1 METRLLIA
9 GGGTGG
15 HLFPGMAVAEEW
27 TGRGPE
33 MKVMFVG
40 TSAGLESR
48 HVPAAGWDF
57 RAIRVR
63 GLAGKGLADR
73 IKGAALAPVGLLE
86 AAQVVRSFKP
96 HVALG
101 VGGYVSGPAI
111 AAAWLLGVPVA
122 VQEQNAVPGSTNK
135 ILGRVAKKVFVTFEV
150 SRREFAA
157 ADGKGRVTVAGNP
170 VRRKIVEALTG
181 GRREES
187 DRVRLFITGGSLGA
201 HALNELVPQAVA
213 LLKPETRSRLS
224 VRHQTG
230 EKDRSAV
237 ETAYRERG
245 IEARVEAFVTDMAG
259 AYLAADLVISRSG
272 AGAVAE
278 IALSGL
284 PSILVPFP
292 FAAADHQA
300 VNAAALADAGA
311 AVMLRQQGLTPE
323 RLAAEI
329 GGLVDNPEVRRKMS
343 AAARGVARPE
353 AAKTVVDECLRLV
366 G

>member
-1 METRLLIA
+1 
-9 GGGTGG
+9 
-15 HLFPGMAVAEEW
+15 
-27 TGRGPE
+27 
-33 MKVMFVG
+33 MKVLFVG
-40 TSAGLESR
+40 TTAGIESR
-48 HVPAAGWDF
+48 LVPAAGWDF
-57 RAIRVR
+57 RPVRVS

-73 IKGAALAPVGLLE
+73 IKGAALAPVGLIE
-86 AAQVVRSFKP
+86 AARVVREFRP

-101 VGGYVSGPAI
+101 VGGYASGPAI

-122 VQEQNAVPGSTNK
+122 VQEQNAAPGATNK
-135 ILGRVAKKVFVTFEV
+135 ILGRVAKRIFVTFEV
-150 SRREFAA
+150 GRREFSTAN
-157 ADGKGRVTVAGNP
+157 GKGRVTVAGNP

-201 HALNELVPQAVA
+201 HALNELVPQAVG
-213 LLKPETRSRLS
+213 LLRPESRSRLS

-230 EKDRSAV
+230 ERDREAV
-237 ETAYRERG
+237 EQAYRVRG
-245 IEARVEAFVTDMAG
+245 IEAQVEAFVTDMAG

-278 IALSGL
+278 IALAGL

-311 AVMLRQQGLTPE
+311 AVMLRQDGLTPE

-329 GGLVDNPEVRRKMS
+329 SRLVDNPEVRRKMS
-343 AAARGVARPE
+343 AAARGVARPQ
-353 AAKTVVDECLRLV
+353 AAKTVVDECLRLMKTR
-366 G
+366 